1 VRTIGVFMI
10 GLIGK
15 KVGMTQIF
23 DEAGNVI
30 PVTVIKVEPNTV
42 VSIKEDK
49 NKNSIVMLGVGKV
62 KKASR
67 PYKGQFSEGKEPLK
81 LLKEFKKFTK
91 EVSVGDV
98 LGVDAFEGVR
108 YIDATAV
115 SKGKG
120 FQGVM
125 KRWGYAGGPAA
136 HGSKFHREA
145 GSTGQCTTPGR
156 SFKNTTM
163 PGRMGREQVTIQNL
177 RIVKIDKDL
186 SVVMVKGA
194 VPGHRD
200 TTVFLKS
207 AVKRE
212 VR

>member
-1 VRTIGVFMI
+1 MV

-15 KVGMTQIF
+15 KVGMTQVF

-30 PVTVIKVEPNTV
+30 PVTVIKIEPNTV
-42 VSIKEDK
+42 VSIKEGKDK
-49 NKNSIVMLGVGKV
+49 NPVVMLGVGKM

-67 PYKGQFSEGKEPLK
+67 PYKGQFSEGKEPLR

-108 YIDATAV
+108 YVDVTAV

-177 RIVKIDKDL
+177 RIVKLDKDL
-186 SVVMVKGA
+186 SVVMVRGA

-212 VR
+212 MR

>member
-1 VRTIGVFMI
+1 MV

-15 KVGMTQIF
+15 KVGMTQVF
-23 DEAGNVI
+23 DDSGNVI

-42 VSIKEDK
+42 VSIKKDK
-49 NKNSIVMLGVGKV
+49 SDDAVVMLGVGKM
-62 KKASR
+62 KKASC
-67 PYKGQFSEGKEPLK
+67 PYKGQFSEGKEPLR

-98 LGVDAFEGVR
+98 LGVDVFDGVR
-108 YIDATAV
+108 YVDATAI

-163 PGRMGREQVTIQNL
+163 PGRMGREQVTVQNL
-177 RIVKIDKDL
+177 RIVKVDKEL
-186 SVVMVKGA
+186 SVVMVRGA

-212 VR
+212 MR

>member
-1 VRTIGVFMI
+1 MI

-15 KVGMTQIF
+15 KVGMTQVF
-23 DEAGNVI
+23 DEGGNVI

-42 VSIKEDK
+42 VSIKEGK
-49 NKNSIVMLGVGKV
+49 NKKPVVMLGVGKV
-62 KKASR
+62 KKVSC
-67 PYKGQFSEGKEPLK
+67 PYKGQFSEGKEPLRF
-81 LLKEFKKFTK
+81 LKEFKNFTK
-91 EVSVGDV
+91 EVSEGDV

-108 YIDATAV
+108 YVDATAI

-145 GSTGQCTTPGR
+145 GSTGHCTTPGR

-163 PGRMGREQVTIQNL
+163 PGRMGREQVTVQNL
-177 RIVKIDKDL
+177 RIVKVDKDL
-186 SVVMVKGA
+186 SVVMVRGA

>member
-1 VRTIGVFMI
+1 MV

-15 KVGMTQIF
+15 KVGMTQVF

-30 PVTVIKVEPNTV
+30 PVTVIKIEPNTV
-42 VSIKEDK
+42 VSIKEGKDK
-49 NKNSIVMLGVGKV
+49 TPVVMLGVGKM

-108 YIDATAV
+108 YVDVTAV

-177 RIVKIDKDL
+177 RIVKLDKDL
-186 SVVMVKGA
+186 SVVMVRGA

-212 VR
+212 MR

>member
-1 VRTIGVFMI
+1 MI

-15 KVGMTQIF
+15 KIGMTQVF

-49 NKNSIVMLGVGKV
+49 NKKSVVMLGVGKM
-62 KKASR
+62 KKVSR
-67 PYKGQFSEGKEPLK
+67 SYQGQFAEGKEPLK
-81 LLKEFKKFTK
+81 LLKEFKNFTK

-98 LGVDAFEGVR
+98 LGVDTFDGVR
-108 YIDATAV
+108 YVDATAV

-163 PGRMGREQVTIQNL
+163 PGRMGREQVTVQNL
-177 RIVKIDKDL
+177 KVVKIDKDL
-186 SVVMVKGA
+186 SVVMVRGA